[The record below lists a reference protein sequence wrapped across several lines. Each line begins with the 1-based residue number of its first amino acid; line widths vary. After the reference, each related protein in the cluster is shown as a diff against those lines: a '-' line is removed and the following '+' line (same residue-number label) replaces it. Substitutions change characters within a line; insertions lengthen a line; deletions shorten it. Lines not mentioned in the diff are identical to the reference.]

1 MQRLY
6 DSRHS
11 ASVIDTER
19 TRYQRLLSKA
29 MIDKAQAYHNEL
41 DMDETS
47 VSLQELPCTF
57 CGNVT
62 TGGDLWMCSQCT
74 GAYQAAL
81 PCVGGGGGALGTLR
95 NAPRRHTGTDY
106 SGQAEPGDACSGCQ
120 IAPLTQRYRLQGGV
134 STSASTVAP
143 TQSISCRYIYA
154 SSGPRSCS
162 TRVRASKLRLT
173 LQRQRVYE
181 TYETC
186 TRRTNNPILRLRRRQ
201 PDHRVR
207 PTRPLR
213 LQRSPHRETSAGKS
227 LCYQLPPTPL
237 LQDECLYVAP

>member
-1 MQRLY
+1 MATTMATTP
-6 DSRHS
+6 DGTH
-11 ASVIDTER
+11 VI
-19 TRYQRLLSKA
+19 SGS
-29 MIDKAQAYHNEL
+29 I
-41 DMDETS
+41 
-47 VSLQELPCTF
+47 QELPCTF
-57 CGNVT
+57 CGN
-62 TGGDLWMCSQCT
+62 
-74 GAYQAAL
+74 
-81 PCVGGGGGALGTLR
+81 
-95 NAPRRHTGTDY
+95 
-106 SGQAEPGDACSGCQ
+106 